1 MTKGFTV
8 YGNFASQPA
17 ARVVLF
23 LSMADTPFAYR
34 HVDLRTRQQKSPE
47 YLAISPFGRV
57 PALRHGDL
65 CLSESG
71 VILNYLAGQTGRFGG
86 NDERE
91 NLRLAQWLS
100 WIADVLLPLQ
110 RSRAIRRFGLDP
122 NAKAFM
128 DGASA
133 TGMAQ
138 FDGHLAGKDYV
149 EGGRATIAD
158 IFAFP
163 FVDLASEAD
172 IDLNAYPNIKAWY
185 ERMLTLPGCKRQ
197 YDLMPQQDVG

>member
-1 MTKGFTV
+1 MTRDLTV
-8 YGNFASQPA
+8 YGNFNSQPA

-23 LSMADTPFAYR
+23 LSMADVPFAYR
-34 HVDLRTRQQKSPE
+34 HVDLRARQQKSPE

-71 VILNYLAGQTGRFGG
+71 VILSYLADQTGRFGG
-86 NDERE
+86 TDERE
-91 NLRLAQWLS
+91 TLRLAQWLS

-128 DGASA
+128 DGAA
-133 TGMAQ
+133 AAGMAQ
-138 FDGHLAGKDYV
+138 LEEHLAGKDFV
-149 EGGRATIAD
+149 EGGRVTIAD

-163 FVDLASEAD
+163 FIDLAPEAD
-172 IDLNAYPNIKAWY
+172 IDLAAYPTIKAWY
-185 ERMLTLPGCKRQ
+185 QRMLAQPGCKGQ

>member
-1 MTKGFTV
+1 MPAGFTV
-8 YGNFASQPA
+8 YGNFHSQPA

-23 LSMADTPFAYR
+23 LSMADTPFTYR
-34 HVDLRTRQQKSPE
+34 HVDLKSKQQKSPE

-71 VILNYLAGQTGRFGG
+71 VILTYLADRTGKFGG
-86 NDERE
+86 RNEVE
-91 NLRLAQWLS
+91 TLKLAQWIS
-100 WIADVLLPLQ
+100 WMADVLLPLQ

-122 NAKAFM
+122 NAKPFM
-128 DGASA
+128 DAASA
-133 TGMAQ
+133 SGMTQLDA
-138 FDGHLAGKDYV
+138 HLAGKNFV
-149 EGGRATIAD
+149 EGGRVTIAD

-163 FVDLASEAD
+163 FIDLAPEADVDLA
-172 IDLNAYPNIKAWY
+172 AYPHIKAWY
-185 ERMLTLPGCKRQ
+185 EGMLTLPGCRRQ